1 MHDLSLHKGT
11 KNSQIFHFVIADLF
25 SRANTTIK
33 ITRCI
38 WVKCDFFTN
47 FVPLM
52 RRPFNMNPAIERN
65 SILLIYTGGTIGM
78 MKNPVTGALENF
90 NFDQL
95 LEYVPEIKGF
105 NLDLYSIAFEP
116 PMDSSDISPESW
128 SQLVKIIYSNY
139 DQYDGFVI
147 LHGTDTMAFTASA
160 LSFMLEGL
168 MKPVILTGSQ
178 LPIGALRTD
187 GKENLLTAIEIAAA
201 KHQDGTPIVPEVCVF
216 FHEKLMRGNR
226 TTKVSAENF
235 DAFESNNYPLLA
247 HSGIELQ
254 FYEHNILPYRA
265 DSMLTPHYE
274 MDPNIIIFSLFPGMQ
289 PEIVKKMMRDR
300 KLKGVIFRT
309 FGSGNAPQQE
319 WLVKALSHATQS
331 GKTIVNITQCSTGSV
346 KMGLYETGRQL
357 LEAGIISGYDST
369 VEAALT
375 KLMYLLGRGFNT
387 EEINHYM
394 NLSIAGEIT
403 L

>member
-1 MHDLSLHKGT
+1 MDCT
-11 KNSQIFHFVIADLF
+11 TEKNSV
-25 SRANTTIK
+25 
-33 ITRCI
+33 
-38 WVKCDFFTN
+38 
-47 FVPLM
+47 
-52 RRPFNMNPAIERN
+52 
-65 SILLIYTGGTIGM
+65 LLIYTGGTIGM

-95 LEYVPEIKGF
+95 IEYVPEIKGF
-105 NLDLYSIAFEP
+105 NFNIYSIAFEP
-116 PMDSSDISPESW
+116 PLDSSDISPESW

-139 DQYDGFVI
+139 EKYDGFVI

-201 KHQDGTPIVPEVCVF
+201 KHEDNTPIVPEVCVF

-254 FYEHNILPYRA
+254 FYHHNIKPYNPDA
-265 DSMLTPHYE
+265 VLMPHYE
-274 MDPNIIIFSLFPGMQ
+274 MTPNIIIFSLFPGIQ
-289 PEIVKKMMRDR
+289 PDFVKKIMRDK

-319 WLVKALSHATQS
+319 WLVKALTQATHS

-346 KMGLYETGRQL
+346 KMGLYETGLQL

-375 KLMYLLGRGFNT
+375 KLMYLLGRGLT
-387 EEINHYM
+387 PEEIRQQM
-394 NLSIAGEIT
+394 NVSIAGEIT